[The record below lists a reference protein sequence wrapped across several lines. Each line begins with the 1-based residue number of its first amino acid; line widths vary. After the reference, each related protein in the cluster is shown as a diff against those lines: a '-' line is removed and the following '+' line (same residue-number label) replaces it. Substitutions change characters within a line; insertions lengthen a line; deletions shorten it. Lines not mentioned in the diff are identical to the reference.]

1 MAEVHVATLV
11 VPVALSRV
19 DALAVIA
26 LAVEGQVVGAFT
38 PDAHV
43 PLPDGARAY
52 VEIPRF
58 GDPPPFAIDVESE
71 GGAGASRLAAEDLA
85 RRLRASTGWEIHQDF

>member
-1 MAEVHVATLV
+1 MAEPGVATLV

-26 LAVEGQVVGAFT
+26 LAVDSRVEGAFS
-38 PDAHV
+38 AEAFV
-43 PLPDGARAY
+43 PLADGERVY

-71 GGAGASRLAAEDLA
+71 AGVEAARRAAVRLEQ
-85 RRLRASTGWEIHQDF
+85 RLRAATGWPIRRDF